1 MIAAFRQLA
10 LGAFGM
16 TLLTGIA
23 LAAPSRPVLL
33 ATGQPG
39 VGTDGPFTLLVALP
53 LNNVGTDAAQNL
65 TVTAVSLANSTQLSP
80 ALPAVLGT
88 VPAQGGIVFN
98 VQFDRTALAD
108 RATYRMQVSGIY
120 EVSGRK
126 LGFAVSRNVT
136 LPPPA
141 SGSGSVTTAT
151 IQANTVIDGSFPHQP
166 PKIDNDVNKA
176 APPIPTGT

>member
-98 VQFDRTALAD
+98 VQFDRTALVAFKALMRGND
-108 RATYRMQVSGIY
+108 AITARN
-120 EVSGRK
+120 EVQDFKNTFGGGNGR
-126 LGFAVSRNVT
+126 
-136 LPPPA
+136 
-141 SGSGSVTTAT
+141 
-151 IQANTVIDGSFPHQP
+151 SFH
-166 PKIDNDVNKA
+166 IGLDVDS
-176 APPIPTGT
+176 TH